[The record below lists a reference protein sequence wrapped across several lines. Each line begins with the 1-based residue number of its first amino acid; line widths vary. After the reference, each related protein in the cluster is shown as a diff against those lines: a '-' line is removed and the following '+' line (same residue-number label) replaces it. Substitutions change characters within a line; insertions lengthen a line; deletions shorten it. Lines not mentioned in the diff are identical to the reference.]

1 MMKFTFTLALF
12 LTATFTASAQQIFDL
27 SAQVIARPEMR
38 RGYQTL
44 PPPGAFAAFFISQRT
59 RLNAAFSNEKIKVG
73 ISLQDVRVWGDEPQ
87 AADIASFGLHEG
99 WAEVGFGKNAALKV
113 GRQELIYDDH
123 RLFGNNDWLGQ
134 GRSHDAAILKFKIK
148 KSALHLGGAFNQTN
162 ESQFGQSD
170 PIGNYT
176 TLGWLWYNRKF
187 NQEKFELSFYAV
199 SDGFAADSSL
209 NSSKLRFQGTVGP
222 SLQFSSGKWKAKTAL
237 FGQFGKNALDKTITS
252 FFAAAS
258 LEYAVT
264 EKFCTSLGYE
274 YISGNDPVST
284 PADESHQFN
293 TLYGTN
299 HKFYGYMDYFLN
311 LPKDTKGGG
320 LQDAFVKFMHKPSTR
335 SGLALDVHYFL
346 LANKVRSE
354 KNGLTE
360 LPLGTELDLTAT
372 HQINKFAKAQFGFSV
387 MLGQDAL
394 ETLDKVPGGLASEIG
409 TWGYFMLIVNPSL
422 FKSEK

>member
-1 MMKFTFTLALF
+1 MKSTFTLALF
-12 LTATFTASAQQIFDL
+12 LAATIAANAQQIFDL
-27 SAQVIARPEMR
+27 SAQLIARPEMR

-44 PPPGAFAAFFISQRT
+44 PPPGADAAFFISQRT

-87 AADIASFGLHEG
+87 SSDIASFGLYEG
-99 WAEVGFGKNAALKV
+99 WAEVGFGKNAAFKV
-113 GRQELIYDDH
+113 GRQELVYDDQ
-123 RLFGNNDWLGQ
+123 RLFGNDDWLGQ
-134 GRSHDAAILKFKIK
+134 GRSHDAAVLKLKIK
-148 KSALHLGGAFNQTN
+148 KDALHLGAAFNQTDA
-162 ESQFGQSD
+162 SQFGHSD

-222 SLQFSSGKWKAKTAL
+222 SLQFRSGKLKAKTAL
-237 FGQFGKNALDKTITS
+237 FGQFGKDAFDKKIAA

-258 LEYAVT
+258 LEYAIT
-264 EKFCTSLGYE
+264 EKYSASIGYE
-274 YISGNDPVST
+274 YVSGNNLVST
-284 PADESHQFN
+284 PAEETHQFN

-320 LQDAFVKFMHKPSTR
+320 LQDAFVKFMYNPSTR
-335 SGLALDVHYFL
+335 TDLALDVHYFL
-346 LANKVRSE
+346 LANKVKSE
-354 KNGLTE
+354 KNGLTD

-372 HQINKFAKAQFGFSV
+372 HQVNKYTKAQFGFSV